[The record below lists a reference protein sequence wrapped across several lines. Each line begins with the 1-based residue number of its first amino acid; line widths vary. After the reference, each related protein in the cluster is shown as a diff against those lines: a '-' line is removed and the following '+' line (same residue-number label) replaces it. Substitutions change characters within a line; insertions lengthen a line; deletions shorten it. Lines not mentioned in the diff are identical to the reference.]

1 MLLVGTA
8 FTKLLFLPFG
18 FKFGSL
24 VTLYA
29 DTLSWYDLVGAV
41 ALYTFVIG
49 FFGFF
54 TLQRYYLDL
63 EFFRNFSLE
72 KLTFSFLN

>member
-1 MLLVGTA
+1 
-8 FTKLLFLPFG
+8 
-18 FKFGSL
+18 
-24 VTLYA
+24 
-29 DTLSWYDLVGAV
+29 LVGAV
-41 ALYTFVIG
+41 ALYTFVMG

-54 TLQRYYLDL
+54 IMQRYYLDL